1 MWVIASRFQA
11 LGMNLSLSSDKV
23 LNFFLI
29 FFHIGEHFNTA
40 TCPFWGINLFLWA
53 STSSK
58 YSCDNPSP
66 PEDTM
71 VKKKHTLQN
80 ILKFQKVKFEYLHS
94 YIWIL
99 IWIKIIDQFK
109 MIAKMLWPLIQV
121 LCNRCSILIKSRSC
135 HNSTKKALWFFFYR
149 DVTAFHQVPL
159 TPRHHEKRWNPSTPY
174 AWRNY

>member
-1 MWVIASRFQA
+1 
-11 LGMNLSLSSDKV
+11 
-23 LNFFLI
+23 
-29 FFHIGEHFNTA
+29 
-40 TCPFWGINLFLWA
+40 
-53 STSSK
+53 
-58 YSCDNPSP
+58 
-66 PEDTM
+66 M

-149 DVTAFHQVPL
+149 DVTAFHQVHSPHVITKNAETHPPPMHDAIIKQPL
-159 TPRHHEKRWNPSTPY
+159 RDGPQILVLILNEVKRINWRLIFFKFAIPVPEKQWCSITE
-174 AWRNY
+174 